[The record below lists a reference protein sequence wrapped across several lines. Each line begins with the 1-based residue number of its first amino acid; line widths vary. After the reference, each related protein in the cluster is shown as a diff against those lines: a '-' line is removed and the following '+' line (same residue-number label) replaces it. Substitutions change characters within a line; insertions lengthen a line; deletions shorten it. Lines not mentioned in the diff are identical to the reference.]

1 MVRALAAMVNAD
13 GDDLPQYM
21 PEQPLSML
29 IRPLL
34 RPHLQGFR

>member
-21 PEQPLSML
+21 PEQP
-29 IRPLL
+29 
-34 RPHLQGFR
+34 